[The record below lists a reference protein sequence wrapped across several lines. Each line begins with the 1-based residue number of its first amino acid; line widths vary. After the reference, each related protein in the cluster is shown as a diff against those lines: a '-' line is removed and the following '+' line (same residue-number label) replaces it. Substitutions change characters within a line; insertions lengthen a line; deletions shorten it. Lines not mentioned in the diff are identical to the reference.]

1 MLINYLRTAFR
12 RLWKNKGFFALNFVG
27 LYISVSAS
35 LLIALL
41 IMYEGSFDRGAQGGA
56 GLEVYRVVNQYKS
69 SEGAA
74 YNAVTPY
81 PLATAM
87 RVAMPDQHYISQ
99 IHWER
104 EIAVLVG
111 TTVLKEK
118 NVVFADS
125 IFPRLFPTPLK
136 EGSLTRALRNKGL
149 VALTQSTA
157 EKYFGHTEAV
167 GKRIRIGN
175 TMELEVAAV
184 VADPPANTHLPY
196 HMIVGYPSLTGDFI
210 GGLPLDQ
217 WSLNADGYTYIG
229 FAVGADKAVALGTGG
244 YSEKGSKEAKAG
256 GVLVRTERTLADL
269 ILQHIKPREPTS
281 DNHYYLQ
288 PLRAIH
294 YDMNYAL
301 SNPAYTI
308 NSSYLML
315 IGAIGLFL
323 ILAACINY
331 TNLSTALALKK
342 GKEVGVRKTLG
353 ATRGQLM
360 RQLLSETFVL
370 TAIVIGAAA
379 LTAGLFL
386 PLLNTLLDKSVPT
399 HWLGLT
405 SVAFLLILWA
415 LVSLLSGIYP
425 ALILSRFRPVAALKS
440 MSATP
445 KASVLLLRRGLVVFQ
460 FVTAQV
466 LIICAIIVSKQMTF
480 VRNTPLGFN
489 KDLVV
494 SIFLPDNKPENI
506 RAFRSRLQ
514 SIPGIAKFSF
524 DLGAPVSDN
533 NVGTSFAR
541 REDFSQHQES
551 VSVKAV
557 DKNYLDVYGLKLLAG
572 RWVTEADEQESART
586 VPDSTKHYA
595 FVVNETAVKAL
606 GFRTPEEALGKQVR
620 FAINQI
626 TAPIVGVV
634 KDYHIANM
642 HKAVTS
648 VIMLAFPYFEFNSSI
663 RLAGTY
669 NAGTMAAIQKAF
681 NEVYPQQLYEARFLD
696 ATVAAQYQEEERTQS
711 LFNLFTGLSI
721 AINILGLVGLLAFM
735 IEQRTKEV
743 GIRKVLGA
751 GIADISVL
759 LSKDF
764 LKLIGVAF
772 LVAAPVAGL
781 LMDKWLQDFAYR
793 TPMSWWVFGGALL
806 ATIIVTFVAISYQTI
821 RAAVVNP
828 VKSLKSE

>member
-1 MLINYLRTAFR
+1 MFINYLRTAFR

-27 LYISVSAS
+27 LYVSVSAS

-41 IMYEGSFDRGAQGGA
+41 IMYEGSFDRGAS
-56 GLEVYRVVNQYKS
+56 GLQVYRVVDQYKGS
-69 SEGAA
+69 QGAG

-87 RVAMPDQHYISQ
+87 RVAMPDQPYISQ

-111 TTVLKEK
+111 TTVLKER

-125 IFPRLFPTPLK
+125 IFPRLFPTQLI
-136 EGSLTRALRNKGL
+136 EGSLSKTLANKGL
-149 VALTQSTA
+149 VALTLSTA
-157 EKYFGHTEAV
+157 EKYFGHADAV
-167 GKRIRIGN
+167 GKRIRISN
-175 TMELEVAAV
+175 TLELEVAAV
-184 VADPPANTHLPY
+184 IADPAANTHLPY
-196 HMIVGYPSLTGDFI
+196 HMLVGYPSMTGDLI
-210 GGLPLDQ
+210 GGMPLNQ

-229 FAVGADKAVALGTGG
+229 FPVGSNQGVGG
-244 YSEKGSKEAKAG
+244 YSEKGSKDATGG
-256 GVLVRTERTLADL
+256 GVLVRTERILSDL
-269 ILQHIKPREPTS
+269 IQKNIKTVDPTS
-281 DNHYYLQ
+281 DDHYYLQ

-294 YDMNYAL
+294 YDTNYEL
-301 SNPAYTI
+301 SNPGYTI
-308 NSSYLML
+308 NSSYLTL

-360 RQLLSETFVL
+360 RQLLGETFVL
-370 TAIVIGAAA
+370 TAIVIAAAA

-440 MSATP
+440 MTATP

-489 KDLVV
+489 KDLLVTV
-494 SIFLPDNKPENI
+494 GLPDNKPEHI

-514 SIPGIAKFSF
+514 SIPGIARFSF

-533 NVGTSFAR
+533 MVGTSFAL
-541 REDFSQHQES
+541 REDFSQHQQS
-551 VSVKAV
+551 VAVKAV

-586 VPDSTKHYA
+586 VPDSTKHYT
-595 FVVNETAVKAL
+595 FVVNETAVKRL
-606 GFRTPEEALGKQVR
+606 GIRSPGEAIGKQVR

-626 TAPIVGVV
+626 TGPIVGVV
-634 KDYHIANM
+634 KDYHITNF
-642 HKAVTS
+642 HKAVMP

-669 NAGTMAAIQKAF
+669 NPGTMAAIQKAF
-681 NEVYPQQLYEARFLD
+681 TAVYPDQLYEAKFLD

-751 GIADISVL
+751 GIADISFL

-806 ATIIVTFVAISYQTI
+806 ATVIVTCVAISFQTI
-821 RAAVVNP
+821 RAAIINP
-828 VKSLKSE
+828 VKSLRSE